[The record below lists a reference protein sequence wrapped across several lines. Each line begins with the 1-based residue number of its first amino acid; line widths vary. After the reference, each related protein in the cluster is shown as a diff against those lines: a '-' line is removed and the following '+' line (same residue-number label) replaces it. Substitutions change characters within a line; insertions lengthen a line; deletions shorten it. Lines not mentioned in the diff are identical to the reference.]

1 MATNKLIKRIDLLTS
16 TQMDKDALATKARD
30 VLAAEVAKDN
40 KRNYISCV
48 YDVFNNKLF
57 LALDKGIQQQYN
69 YDTDF
74 LEIKLTDTTTGG
86 GDGTGGGG
94 IIDPGTNEIIKEFRE
109 KIIQEIIK
117 ELGTNN
123 TELVIKLKETI
134 LKSDEFKETIKE
146 ILEGKDTLSQE
157 IINKIK
163 DLVINSTEFREKV
176 LALTPEIILGIETGA
191 SIDDNVVVTDKTWSS
206 SKIDSE
212 IKKNIGQG
220 GGGTTVE
227 CNCIDDTAPKTDK
240 TFSSQK
246 ITDLIGQ
253 GGGGGNT
260 NIIDDNTKA
269 ADKTW
274 SSNKIDAEIKGK
286 TEINDTSSSTNSTYS
301 SSKIN
306 QLIAAGGGGGGGTF
320 VLTKEM
326 IIDKLTYTPANE
338 KVTDNHE
345 KRITLLESNAGFRP
359 GGSGNTGSSGNAT
372 TTGKYRVINIDTDYT
387 LTQADLMGNTIIRGT
402 KAGNQN
408 ITIPAPDG
416 VVTTD
421 NSTINPGPFG
431 GAGINSLYALITSK
445 YTRLSIAKYKEEHTD
460 LAYGTTVTLTFTQW
474 DTWFPTWKKDSASLI
489 KTNGE
494 NNLNRDRDYAVSIGQ
509 WIPGT
514 SDTFYA
520 EALNIVKNKTLEE
533 IETWITESVTQNK
546 FVPLTFTYK
555 PSTVSGA
562 SAGSVVTIR
571 KVDDTENTVLTLL
584 PANGVTFNPA
594 DSTVL
599 RRSGSSAVL
608 VYIGDGVFDIFN
620 ELP

>member
-1 MATNKLIKRIDLLTS
+1 MATDKLIKRIDLLTS

-57 LALDKGIQQQYN
+57 LALDKSIQQQYN

-74 LEIKLTDTTTGG
+74 LEIKLTDTT
-86 GDGTGGGG
+86 GGG

-117 ELGTNN
+117 ELGNDTSQ
-123 TELVIKLKETI
+123 LVIKLKETI
-134 LKSDEFKETIKE
+134 LKSTEFKETIKD
-146 ILEGKDTLSQE
+146 ILNGNDTLSKE

-163 DLVINSTEFREKV
+163 ELVLNSKEFKEKV
-176 LALTPEIILGIETGA
+176 LALTPDIILGIEQA
-191 SIDDNVVVTDKTWSS
+191 
-206 SKIDSE
+206 
-212 IKKNIGQG
+212 G
-220 GGGTTVE
+220 GVAGK
-227 CNCIDDTAPKTDK
+227 CDCIDDTAPKTDK

-253 GGGGGNT
+253 GGTGGNT

-269 ADKTW
+269 TDKTW

-301 SSKIN
+301 SSKID

-359 GGSGNTGSSGNAT
+359 GGSDNTGSSGNVT

-421 NSTINPGPFG
+421 NSTINPEPFG

-520 EALNIVKNKTLEE
+520 EALNIVKNKTVEE

-584 PANGVTFNPA
+584 PANGVTFSPA

-608 VYIGDGVFDIFN
+608 VYIGNGQWDIFN

>member
-191 SIDDNVVVTDKTWSS
+191 SIDDDVVVTDKTWSS
-206 SKIDSE
+206 SKIDNE

-253 GGGGGNT
+253 G
-260 NIIDDNTKA
+260 
-269 ADKTW
+269 
-274 SSNKIDAEIKGK
+274 
-286 TEINDTSSSTNSTYS
+286 
-301 SSKIN
+301 
-306 QLIAAGGGGGGGTF
+306 GGGGGGGTF

-359 GGSGNTGSSGNAT
+359 GGSGNTGSSSSSNVT

-421 NSTINPGPFG
+421 NSTINPEPFG

-584 PANGVTFNPA
+584 PANGVTFSPA

>member
-1 MATNKLIKRIDLLTS
+1 MATDKLIKRIDLLTS

-57 LALDKGIQQQYN
+57 LALDKSIQQQYN

-74 LEIKLTDTTTGG
+74 LEIKLTDT
-86 GDGTGGGG
+86 TGGGG

-117 ELGTNN
+117 ELGNDTSQ
-123 TELVIKLKETI
+123 LVIKLKETI
-134 LKSDEFKETIKE
+134 LKSTEFKETIKD
-146 ILEGKDTLSQE
+146 ILNGNDTLSKE

-163 DLVINSTEFREKV
+163 ELVLNSKEFKEKV
-176 LALTPEIILGIETGA
+176 LALTPDIILGIDQA
-191 SIDDNVVVTDKTWSS
+191 
-206 SKIDSE
+206 
-212 IKKNIGQG
+212 G
-220 GGGTTVE
+220 GVAGK
-227 CNCIDDTAPKTDK
+227 CDCIDDTAPKTDK

-253 GGGGGNT
+253 GGTGGNT

-269 ADKTW
+269 TDKTW

-301 SSKIN
+301 SSKID

-359 GGSGNTGSSGNAT
+359 GGSGNTGSSGNVT

-421 NSTINPGPFG
+421 NSTINPEPFG

-584 PANGVTFNPA
+584 PANGVTFSPA

-608 VYIGDGVFDIFN
+608 VYIGNGQWDIFN

>member
-16 TQMDKDALATKARD
+16 TRMDKDALATKARD

-74 LEIKLTDTTTGG
+74 LEIKLTDTT
-86 GDGTGGGG
+86 GGGG

-117 ELGTNN
+117 ELGNGTSQ
-123 TELVIKLKETI
+123 LVIKLKETI
-134 LKSDEFKETIKE
+134 LKSTEFKETIRD
-146 ILEGKDTLSQE
+146 ILNGTDTLSQE

-163 DLVINSTEFREKV
+163 ELVLNSKEFKEKV
-176 LALTPEIILGIETGA
+176 LALTPDIILGIEQA
-191 SIDDNVVVTDKTWSS
+191 
-206 SKIDSE
+206 
-212 IKKNIGQG
+212 G
-220 GGGTTVE
+220 GVAGK
-227 CNCIDDTAPKTDK
+227 CDCIDDTAPKTDK

-269 ADKTW
+269 TDKTW

-306 QLIAAGGGGGGGTF
+306 QLIAAGGGGGTGGTF

-326 IIDKLTYTPANE
+326 IIEKLTYTPADK

-359 GGSGNTGSSGNAT
+359 GGSGNTGSNGNVT
-372 TTGKYRVINIDTDYT
+372 TTGKYRVVNIDTDYT

-421 NSTINPGPFG
+421 NSTINPEPFG

-445 YTRLSIAKYKEEHTD
+445 YTRLSIAKYKEEHTN

-489 KTNGE
+489 KSNGE

-514 SDTFYA
+514 SDIYYT
-520 EALNIVKNKTLEE
+520 EALNIVKNKTVEE

-571 KVDDTENTVLTLL
+571 KVDDTENSVLTLL
-584 PANGVTFNPA
+584 PANGVTFSPA

-608 VYIGDGVFDIFN
+608 VYIGNGQWDIFN